1 MFHSFHHTF
10 TTTSREE
17 KHIYPLLLST
27 HTNTS
32 ILYTHSINLNIEQA
46 GRSKLTPARYQ
57 PSPSLASTTCTPKKH
72 KIRICDCELP
82 LSTTAAQAT
91 TKIRYTHKPQS
102 AESNAPTPIPFG
114 QDRNN
119 KFVVQQSTSTFW
131 IQLALCFRIA
141 FDSIGLILLKDKL
154 SRCRCYDYP
163 FSLKSGYP
171 TLQLLHNHTDGE
183 IVSWS

>member
-82 LSTTAAQAT
+82 LS
-91 TKIRYTHKPQS
+91 
-102 AESNAPTPIPFG
+102 PTS
-114 QDRNN
+114 NN
-119 KFVVQQSTSTFW
+119 KNTLHTQTAIRRIQCANTNTIWTRSQQQIRCAAKHEHILDSAR
-131 IQLALCFRIA
+131 ALLSHRIR
-141 FDSIGLILLKDKL
+141 FDWLNFAQ
-154 SRCRCYDYP
+154 R
-163 FSLKSGYP
+163 
-171 TLQLLHNHTDGE
+171 
-183 IVSWS
+183 